1 MLTPVSMVNERKKV
15 IVPEVGAL
23 PTLAIWN
30 VYDPRTPGNKVV
42 GPVML
47 GVRSGTGVV
56 VVVVVVVGG
65 TVVVV
70 VVDGAPVVVVV
81 VAGAGTAAGGGG
93 RARVGVSPWGLAEG
107 QHRRPNGQGDDNG
120 RTAAHTTSVDDQQGH
135 DAGRDEK

>member
-70 VVDGAPVVVVV
+70 VVDGRPLSLWSSQ
-81 VAGAGTAAGGGG
+81 GQGRLLGRWAGTS
-93 RARVGVSPWGLAEG
+93 RRQPVGP
-107 QHRRPNGQGDDNG
+107 R
-120 RTAAHTTSVDDQQGH
+120 
-135 DAGRDEK
+135 

>member
-81 VAGAGTAAGGGG
+81 VAGAGTAAGAVGGHESAS
-93 RARVGVSPWGLAEG
+93 ARGASLKVSTVAPTAKAMTMAAPWPTP
-107 QHRRPNGQGDDNG
+107 RRW
-120 RTAAHTTSVDDQQGH
+120 TIS
-135 DAGRDEK
+135 RDTMPVAMKK